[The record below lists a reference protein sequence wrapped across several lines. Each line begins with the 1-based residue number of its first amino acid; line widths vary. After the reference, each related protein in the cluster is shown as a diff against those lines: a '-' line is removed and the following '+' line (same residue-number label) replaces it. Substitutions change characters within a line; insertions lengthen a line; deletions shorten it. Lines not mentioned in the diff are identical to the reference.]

1 MPAVWYKRNLNGR
14 INMQASAN
22 SNLILTGLSS
32 FKRLDGPQKNFRQSA
47 FYRKVL
53 SELIRGVYRKET
65 FSELGNCLVTLADHA
80 YGLRQV
86 DTVEK
91 TSELLLN
98 LPLGREYESIGRY
111 YQALCIHQGG
121 AFADAR
127 ILLEQVAG
135 TLPIRF
141 RAKARL
147 AMSVTFYE
155 SADLQ
160 SFLMLNLE
168 ASRVAGSS
176 DWRDPQSFVKAQ
188 NNIAV
193 LKSVDGDHRGALADL
208 ERLFPLA
215 RALWRWDPYLYYD
228 YVNSL
233 AVELMEAGRL
243 EEARNASKI
252 ALASPFA
259 GAYPQWRETRD
270 EIELRGRRARRSV
283 VAFHGAT
290 ADAVLNRETP
300 EANSLLRAPVPDLSN
315 SLAAKPSPTS
325 RPTPEV
331 NNLLRLPMPDRSES
345 LAARLSSASRPAS
358 VISLQ
363 AWKKRMPSASTGDPQ
378 HETTPR
384 PTTHNEKQAAVKK
397 LQKLTTREMLVRI
410 MNMIGD
416 ESVGDDLLL
425 RALIILEE
433 LETDNNQRS

>member
-14 INMQASAN
+14 ANMQASAN
-22 SNLILTGLSS
+22 SNLILTELSS
-32 FKRLDGPQKNFRQSA
+32 FNRLAGTQKDFRQSA

-86 DTVEK
+86 DTIEK

-98 LPLGREYESIGRY
+98 LPLGGEYESIGRY
-111 YQALCIHQGG
+111 YQALSIYQRG
-121 AFADAR
+121 ASADAR
-127 ILLEQVAG
+127 VLLEQVAG

-141 RAKARL
+141 KAKAL
-147 AMSVTFYE
+147 LSMSVTFYE
-155 SADLQ
+155 SGDLQ
-160 SFLMLNLE
+160 SYLMLNLE

-215 RALWRWDPYLYYD
+215 RARWRWDPYSYYEHL
-228 YVNSL
+228 NSL

-259 GAYPQWRETRD
+259 GAYPEWRETSD
-270 EIELRGRRARRSV
+270 DIELRGRRACRSV
-283 VAFHGAT
+283 VAFHRANP
-290 ADAVLNRETP
+290 DAALNRETQ
-300 EANSLLRAPVPDLSN
+300 EADSFLRAPVPDLSD
-315 SLAAKPSPTS
+315 SLAARPSPTS
-325 RPTPEV
+325 LPTPEV
-331 NNLLRLPMPDRSES
+331 NNLLRLPVPDCSES
-345 LAARLSSASRPAS
+345 LAAKPSSASRPAR

-363 AWKKRMPSASTGDPQ
+363 AWRKRMPNASTGDPQ

-384 PTTHNEKQAAVKK
+384 PTTHNEKQEAVKK
-397 LQKLTTREMLVRI
+397 LQKLTTREMLLRI

-416 ESVGDDLLL
+416 ERVGDDLLL

-433 LETDNNQRS
+433 LETDNNQRR